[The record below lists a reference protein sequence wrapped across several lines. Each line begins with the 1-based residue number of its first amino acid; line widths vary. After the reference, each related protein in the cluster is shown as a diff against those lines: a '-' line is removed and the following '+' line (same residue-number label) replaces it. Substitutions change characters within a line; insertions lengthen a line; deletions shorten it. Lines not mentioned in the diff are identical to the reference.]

1 MRVPYLPVQKSNN
14 TVPVPYAVGSYLEGD
29 GEVTRIISDG
39 TLARHGGGRRMRS
52 GAFRRK
58 IRLSWK

>member
-1 MRVPYLPVQKSNN
+1 MYVPD
-14 TVPVPYAVGSYLEGD
+14 AVGSYLERD

-39 TLARHGGGRRMRS
+39 TLARHGGGRGMGS

-58 IRLSWK
+58 VRLS